1 MENQKDN
8 NTWYPE
14 SVKPGHDRE
23 VLVELEKGF
32 VIIASWMPGFNCW
45 MSVNGEVKGVTYW
58 REKPR
63 RENHG

>member
-14 SVKPGHDRE
+14 SVKPGHD
-23 VLVELEKGF
+23 
-32 VIIASWMPGFNCW
+32 S
-45 MSVNGEVKGVTYW
+45 EVKGVRYW